1 MTNSPN
7 ESTSSLLGDAMKHVS
22 SLVRNEVDLARAEVD
37 QNLRRA
43 GTAVGLLAA
52 ALVVALTALNVL
64 VGAIVAGLTEAGMDA
79 GWAAFVVG
87 VVLAIIAYAFVQKGL
102 NDLKLSSIAPSRAA
116 ANVQRDVEAVKGA
129 ANAK

>member
-1 MTNSPN
+1 MTKSPN
-7 ESTSSLLGDAMKHVS
+7 ESTSSLLGDAMAHVS
-22 SLVRNEVDLARAEVD
+22 ALVRGEVDLARAEID

-43 GTAVGLLAA
+43 GTAIGLLVA

-64 VGAIVAGLTEAGMDA
+64 VGAIVAGLSEAGMDP
-79 GWAAFVVG
+79 GWAAFAVG
-87 VVLAIIAYAFVQKGL
+87 VVLVIVAYGFIQKGL

>member
-1 MTNSPN
+1 MTKSPN
-7 ESTSSLLGDAMKHVS
+7 ESTSSLLSDALTHVS

-43 GTAVGLLAA
+43 GTAIGLLVA

-87 VVLAIIAYAFVQKGL
+87 LVLAIIAYAFVQKGL

-129 ANAK
+129 ANVK